1 MMNVLL
7 YGKLFTKSG
16 RWRMK
21 ELVARFGKA
30 VKGVLTGFDRI
41 VFKGTI
47 LPLAHEDGA
56 MSFLSWRGVLNR
68 DYKKWMLAQTAALV
82 KAVDQYAREQSGRP
96 IKPLSTWRT
105 DKNEL
110 ARKRQKQAGIDAGLI
125 GVWSCLESCWSYRAH
140 YCAEKGYPQLHRYTT
155 QCKHLYLYF
164 DHKDYGWMNVRLQT
178 WFPYHIQIAL
188 NGREWLR
195 RRLETRHVDFLRQG
209 NKFLHVEDYALAQR
223 YLDQQ
228 LDRQWPHLLKSFL
241 PGAFPT
247 MTQTLGPHLS
257 YYWTLWQSEWATDLI
272 LEDAAELTTTMDAIL
287 RHAWITGNSTRV
299 LRYLDRPLT
308 KAGQPFSNC
317 PHEVMSR
324 ALEFHDGLRIR
335 HWVDHNS
342 VKAYNQWNLLRIE
355 TTINQPYMFKV
366 YRRAQGQPR
375 NAVKKLRPLRKGVA
389 DIPLRAQVS
398 QEVNDRFMDELSTF
412 TNKTPLSELL
422 APHVRSRTKGG
433 RRVRALDISGKDC
446 ELLQAIS
453 DPCFTVSGIT
463 NAALRK
469 KLCSTHWGAARTD
482 KQLSA
487 RVSRHLRLLRDHGLI
502 RKLPNRH
509 RYHLTDKGR
518 QLTTALHAV
527 LSASTEQLMQ
537 MAA

>member
-1 MMNVLL
+1 MNKLL
-7 YGKLFTKSG
+7 ACL
-16 RWRMK
+16 
-21 ELVARFGKA
+21 GKA

-56 MSFLSWRGVLNR
+56 MSFLRRRRVLNR
-68 DYKKWMLAQTAALV
+68 DYKKWMLTQTDALV
-82 KAVDQYAREQSGRP
+82 TSVDRYAREQSGRP
-96 IKPLSTWRT
+96 ITHLNTWRR
-105 DKNEL
+105 DKEEL
-110 ARKRQKQAGIDAGLI
+110 ARKRQKQTGIETGLI

-155 QCKHLYLYF
+155 QCKHLYLYL
-164 DHKDYGWMNVRLQT
+164 DHEQYGWMNVRLQT

-195 RRLETRHVDFLRQG
+195 RRLEARGVDFLRQR

-223 YLDQQ
+223 FLRQQ
-228 LDRQWPHLLKSFL
+228 LDRRWPRLLNSFL
-241 PGAFPT
+241 RTAFPT
-247 MTQTLGPHLS
+247 MPQTLGAHLS

-272 LEDAAELTTTMDAIL
+272 METPAELTATMASLL

-299 LRYLDRPLT
+299 LRYLGRPLT
-308 KAGQPFSNC
+308 VAGRPDGRSNN
-317 PHEVMSR
+317 EVMSR
-324 ALEFHDGLRIR
+324 VLDFHDGLRVR

-342 VKAYNQWNLLRIE
+342 VKVYNEQNVLRIE
-355 TTINQPYMFKV
+355 TTINAPNMFQV
-366 YRRAQGQPR
+366 YRRAQGQSPHAPKR
-375 NAVKKLRPLRKGVA
+375 LRPLRKGVA

-398 QEVNDRFMDELSTF
+398 QEVNERLMSELSSF
-412 TNKTPLSELL
+412 SDQTPLSDLL
-422 APHVRSRTKGG
+422 APYVHSRTKEG
-433 RRVRALDISGKDC
+433 RRVRALELSGKDR

-453 DPCFTVSGIT
+453 DPSFTVSGIT
-463 NAALRK
+463 NSALRR
-469 KLCSTHWGAARTD
+469 KLCTTSWGAGRTD
-482 KQLSA
+482 RQLSA

-509 RYHLTDKGR
+509 RYHLTNNGR
-518 QLTTALHAV
+518 QLTSALHAM
-527 LSASTEQLMQ
+527 LSASTEQLLD